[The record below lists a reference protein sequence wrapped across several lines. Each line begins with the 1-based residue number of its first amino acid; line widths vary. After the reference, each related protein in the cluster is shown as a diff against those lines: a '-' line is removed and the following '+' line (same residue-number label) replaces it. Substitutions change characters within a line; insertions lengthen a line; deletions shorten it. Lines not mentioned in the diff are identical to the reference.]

1 MCRFLQPP
9 MGGIVSLAFAEAV
22 NDTSEEDGLLLRLDR
37 EKGRVCAIDYTE
49 EDLAIAAKQRIEV
62 R

>member
-1 MCRFLQPP
+1 MQ
-9 MGGIVSLAFAEAV
+9 VLATTHGWDCIAGFAEAI
-22 NDTSEEDGLLLRLDR
+22 NETSEEDGLLLRLDR
-37 EKGRVCAIDYTE
+37 EKGRVCVIDYTE